1 MIVTRIQLHCSWLD
15 CRNHFPE
22 DGALDGAIFTPAMV
36 RKEARAVGWTRT
48 DNMDLCRSCSAKIA
62 HAAKGLLANHKA
74 QQKAG
79 HL

>member
-1 MIVTRIQLHCSWLD
+1 MIVTRIQLHCSWID

-22 DGALDGAIFTPAMV
+22 DGALDGAIFTSTMV
-36 RKEARAVGWTRT
+36 RKEARAHGWTRT
-48 DNMDLCRSCSAKIA
+48 EQMDLCPSCSAKLNR
-62 HAAKGLLANHKA
+62 AAKGLLDKYKE